1 MQKNGTKILNLIKC
15 LFEEKINIKVIL
27 LIINQIAVNRSVIE
41 SNPKRIEEIFNFIK
55 KFSHEKKNSYNI
67 DLVTEILFLKVFLKN

>member
-1 MQKNGTKILNLIKC
+1 MPEFNNYNEENQNIIFAKNGTKILNLIKC

-27 LIINQIAVNRSVIE
+27 LIINQIAINRSVIE

-55 KFSHEKKNSYNI
+55 SSLTKKKN
-67 DLVTEILFLKVFLKN
+67 